1 MLDALYT
8 AASGM
13 LAQQTGMDAI
23 ANNLSNANTVAFK
36 AGRTAFEDLLYTEL
50 GPRQAARQGSQM
62 GLGVAVAAIQTQM
75 AQGALQTTGSPT
87 DVAVEGQGFLAVQRP
102 DGSRAYTRAG
112 NLTLDAAG
120 QLVTAGGALVL
131 PRLQVPAATDMA
143 SLSIAAT
150 GAVTA
155 NVGGAARTLGT
166 LQLSTFANP
175 HGLESIG
182 GNLFV
187 ESPNSGVGQAGAP
200 GAGGRGVLRQGTL
213 EMSNVNAVD
222 EMVGMITT
230 QRTYE
235 SVAKVVSAS
244 DEMLNTANQLRR

>member
-23 ANNLSNANTVAFK
+23 ANNLANANTVAFK

-62 GLGVAVAAIQTQM
+62 GLGVAVAAVQTQM
-75 AQGALQTTGSPT
+75 AQGALQATGAPT
-87 DVAVEGQGFLAVQRP
+87 DVAVEGQGFLAVQRA
-102 DGSRAYTRAG
+102 DGSQAFTRAG
-112 NLTLDAAG
+112 NLTLDASG
-120 QLVTAGGALVL
+120 QLVTAGGAVVV
-131 PRLQVPAATDMA
+131 PRVQVPAGTDMA
-143 SLSIAAT
+143 SLQIAAT
-150 GAVTA
+150 GAITA
-155 NVGGAARTLGT
+155 RVGGAERTIGA
-166 LQLSTFANP
+166 LQLTTFVNP

-182 GNLFV
+182 GNLFLA
-187 ESPNSGVGQAGAP
+187 SANSGAGQAGAP
-200 GAGGRGVLRQGTL
+200 GTEGRGVLRQGSL

>member
-75 AQGALQTTGSPT
+75 AQGAFQTTGSPT

-112 NLTLDAAG
+112 NLTLDATG
-120 QLVTAGGALVL
+120 RLVTASGGIVL
-131 PRLQVPAATDMA
+131 PRLQVPAGTDMA

-155 NVGGAARTLGT
+155 RVGGAERIIGRLE
-166 LQLSTFANP
+166 LSTFPNP
-175 HGLESIG
+175 HGLESVG

-187 ESPNSGVGQAGAP
+187 ESPNSGAGQAGAP
-200 GAGGRGVLRQGTL
+200 GAGGRGLLRQGTL

>member
-1 MLDALYT
+1 MLDSLYT

-23 ANNLSNANTVAFK
+23 ANNLANANTVAFK
-36 AGRTAFEDLLYTEL
+36 AGRTAFEDLLYPEL
-50 GPRQAARQGSQM
+50 GPRRAAVQGQQM

-75 AQGALQTTGSPT
+75 AQGALQATSSLT
-87 DVAVEGQGFLAVQRP
+87 DVAIEGQGFLAVQRA
-102 DGSRAYTRAG
+102 DGTRAYTRAG
-112 NLTLDAAG
+112 NLTVDASG
-120 QLVTAGGALVL
+120 QLVTAAGNVVQ
-131 PRLQVPAATDMA
+131 PRLAIPAATDLS
-143 SLSIAAT
+143 SLAIAGD
-150 GAVTA
+150 GAVKA
-155 NVGGAARTLGT
+155 RVAGVERTLGRLDLT
-166 LQLSTFANP
+166 MFPNP
-175 HGLESIG
+175 HGLESVG

-187 ESPNSGVGQAGAP
+187 QSANSGAPQAGVP
-200 GAGGRGVLRQGTL
+200 GTGGRGLIRQGAL

-222 EMVGMITT
+222 EMVTMITT

>member
-23 ANNLSNANTVAFK
+23 ANNLANANTVAFK

-62 GLGVAVAAIQTQM
+62 GLGVAVAAVQTQI

-102 DGSRAYTRAG
+102 DGSRGYTRAG
-112 NLTLDAAG
+112 NLTLDAG
-120 QLVTAGGALVL
+120 GSLVTAGGAIVL
-131 PRLQVPAATDMA
+131 PRVQVPAGTDMA
-143 SLSIAAT
+143 SLSIGAN

-155 NVGGAARTLGT
+155 RVGGTMRALGT
-166 LQLSTFANP
+166 LQLTTFPNP
-175 HGLESIG
+175 HGLESVG

-187 ESPNSGVGQAGAP
+187 ESANSGAGQAGAP
-200 GAGGRGVLRQGTL
+200 GAGGRGVVRQGAL

>member
-23 ANNLSNANTVAFK
+23 ANNLANANTVAFK

-75 AQGALQTTGSPT
+75 AQGALQTTSSPT
-87 DVAVEGQGFLAVQRP
+87 DVAVEGQGFLAVQRA

-112 NLTLDAAG
+112 NLTIDAAG
-120 QLVTAGGALVL
+120 RLVT
-131 PRLQVPAATDMA
+131 
-143 SLSIAAT
+143 AT
-150 GAVTA
+150 GAVVQPVVRVPAGVDMSTFSI
-155 NVGGAARTLGT
+155 GADGVVKARVAGAERTLGR
-166 LQLSTFANP
+166 LQLTSFPNP
-175 HGLESIG
+175 HGLESVG

-187 ESPNSGVGQAGAP
+187 ESANCGAAEAGAP
-200 GAGGRGVLRQGTL
+200 GTGGRGLLRQGTL